1 MSTIDKYRGCLIGG
15 AAGDAL
21 GYAVEFSREEQ
32 IAARYGAGG
41 IRDYQLDDRGLA
53 PFSDDT
59 QMTLYTANGLL
70 HALTRGRL
78 RGILGPLR
86 DYVSGF
92 YVEWSRTQTE
102 PYPLAD
108 HSAWISALPELFVPR
123 APGATCLSAC
133 AVGAHGTPEE
143 PINDSK
149 GCGGIMRVAPAGL
162 LAGPRGADG
171 AAAQRLGAQL
181 AALTHGH
188 ELGWLPAGVF
198 AHIVSALAHGEADS
212 VRGAA
217 EQALTVLPE
226 AHPGARRVGELQ
238 ELMRFTLRLADG
250 TAPDVEAIHQLGE
263 GWVAEEALAIAL
275 LCALRHE
282 DDFEGTAV
290 SAVNHSGD
298 SDSTG
303 AIAGNIVG
311 ARLGLAGIPRRY
323 VERLELADV
332 VLALADDLFTGC
344 PITEYCP
351 SADGVWEHKY
361 LPPADYVEWERG
373 R

>member
-1 MSTIDKYRGCLIGG
+1 
-15 AAGDAL
+15 
-21 GYAVEFSREEQ
+21 
-32 IAARYGAGG
+32 
-41 IRDYQLDDRGLA
+41 
-53 PFSDDT
+53 
-59 QMTLYTANGLL
+59 
-70 HALTRGRL
+70 
-78 RGILGPLR
+78 
-86 DYVSGF
+86 
-92 YVEWSRTQTE
+92 
-102 PYPLAD
+102 
-108 HSAWISALPELFVPR
+108 
-123 APGATCLSAC
+123 
-133 AVGAHGTPEE
+133 
-143 PINDSK
+143 
-149 GCGGIMRVAPAGL
+149 MRVAPAGL

-171 AAAQRLGAQL
+171 AAVQRLGAQL

-217 EQALTVLPE
+217 EQALAVLPE

-275 LCALRHE
+275 LCVLRHE
-282 DDFEGTAV
+282 DDFEGTVV

>member
-1 MSTIDKYRGCLIGG
+1 MTNIDKYRGCLIGG

-70 HALTRGRL
+70 HAVTRGCL

-92 YVEWSRTQTE
+92 YVEWSRTQTD
-102 PYPLAD
+102 PYPLAN

-162 LAGPRGADG
+162 LAGPRGADH
-171 AAAQRLGAQL
+171 RLR
-181 AALTHGH
+181 
-188 ELGWLPAGVF
+188 LPAPPKAG
-198 AHIVSALAHGEADS
+198 
-212 VRGAA
+212 
-217 EQALTVLPE
+217 P
-226 AHPGARRVGELQ
+226 PGA
-238 ELMRFTLRLADG
+238 
-250 TAPDVEAIHQLGE
+250 
-263 GWVAEEALAIAL
+263 
-275 LCALRHE
+275 
-282 DDFEGTAV
+282 
-290 SAVNHSGD
+290 
-298 SDSTG
+298 
-303 AIAGNIVG
+303 
-311 ARLGLAGIPRRY
+311 
-323 VERLELADV
+323 
-332 VLALADDLFTGC
+332 
-344 PITEYCP
+344 
-351 SADGVWEHKY
+351 
-361 LPPADYVEWERG
+361 
-373 R
+373 

>member
-21 GYAVEFSREEQ
+21 GYAVEFSREDQ

-70 HALTRGRL
+70 HAVTRGRL
-78 RGILGPLR
+78 RGVLGPLR

-162 LAGPRGADG
+162 LAGPGG
-171 AAAQRLGAQL
+171 
-181 AALTHGH
+181 
-188 ELGWLPAGVF
+188 P
-198 AHIVSALAHGEADS
+198 
-212 VRGAA
+212 
-217 EQALTVLPE
+217 
-226 AHPGARRVGELQ
+226 
-238 ELMRFTLRLADG
+238 
-250 TAPDVEAIHQLGE
+250 TAPPCSAWGRS
-263 GWVAEEALAIAL
+263 W
-275 LCALRHE
+275 RRSR
-282 DDFEGTAV
+282 TAT
-290 SAVNHSGD
+290 NWG
-298 SDSTG
+298 
-303 AIAGNIVG
+303 
-311 ARLGLAGIPRRY
+311 
-323 VERLELADV
+323 
-332 VLALADDLFTGC
+332 GC
-344 PITEYCP
+344 PPGSSPT
-351 SADGVWEHKY
+351 S
-361 LPPADYVEWERG
+361 
-373 R
+373 